1 MDSKSQK
8 AKNTG
13 RVQAFSGKWLR
24 FLLADYQN
32 KEVTVKGY
40 EYVERTTRK
49 GEFDGITIIGIVKYP
64 NTNRKDKLILI
75 GNYRP
80 PIDKYV
86 IEFPAGLVDS
96 ADDCF
101 TDAVRELKEE
111 TGFVPEKILNIIDS
125 KKIPQVSPIVYSEP
139 SVTNENEKIIILQID
154 GENELNKNT
163 KQELEETENINVH
176 LVDLDE
182 KLLESI
188 SKLAKENDY
197 VIETKVYTFA
207 LGISL
212 GKVLV

>member
-1 MDSKSQK
+1 M
-8 AKNTG
+8 
-13 RVQAFSGKWLR
+13 
-24 FLLADYQN
+24 
-32 KEVTVKGY
+32 
-40 EYVERTTRK
+40 
-49 GEFDGITIIGIVKYP
+49 
-64 NTNRKDKLILI
+64 
-75 GNYRP
+75 
-80 PIDKYV
+80 
-86 IEFPAGLVDS
+86 
-96 ADDCF
+96 
-101 TDAVRELKEE
+101 
-111 TGFVPEKILNIIDS
+111 
-125 KKIPQVSPIVYSEP
+125 
-139 SVTNENEKIIILQID
+139 QID